1 MIYNFGA
8 AILRAIGD
16 TKRPFIFLSISG
28 LINFLLNLFLV
39 IVLHLDVSGVAIAT
53 ISRLSYIYNTEVRG
67 RKFVGKNGQNIDSYD
82 ALLYKWMGRNNELN
96 NHTAT
101 PLQNIYIQNVK
112 KYANN
117 YNMYSIR
124 N

>member
-1 MIYNFGA
+1 MQNIYNDLG
-8 AILRAIGD
+8 I
-16 TKRPFIFLSISG
+16 TE
-28 LINFLLNLFLV
+28 NNL
-39 IVLHLDVSGVAIAT
+39 DNADKSAIAT

-67 RKFVGKNGQNIDSYD
+67 RKFVGKNNQNIDSYD
-82 ALLYKWMGRNNELN
+82 ALLYKWMGRNNELI

-101 PLQNIYIQNVK
+101 PLQNVYIQNVK

-117 YNMYSIR
+117 YNMYSII

>member
-1 MIYNFGA
+1 MQNIYNDLG
-8 AILRAIGD
+8 I
-16 TKRPFIFLSISG
+16 TE
-28 LINFLLNLFLV
+28 NNL
-39 IVLHLDVSGVAIAT
+39 DNADKSAIAT

-82 ALLYKWMGRNNELN
+82 VLLYKWMVRNNELN

>member
-1 MIYNFGA
+1 MQNVYNDLG
-8 AILRAIGD
+8 I
-16 TKRPFIFLSISG
+16 TE
-28 LINFLLNLFLV
+28 NNL
-39 IVLHLDVSGVAIAT
+39 DNADKSAIAT

-67 RKFVGKNGQNIDSYD
+67 RKFIGKNGQNIDLYD
-82 ALLYKWMGRNNELN
+82 ALLYKWMERNNELN